1 MQESVKEY
9 AEAHSPDVTSGWLV
23 VKNDAK
29 WGINFFFNF
38 YLHLKTE

>member
-9 AEAHSPDVTSGWLV
+9 AEAHSPDLTSGWLV

-29 WGINFFFNF
+29 WGIKFFFQF
-38 YLHLKTE
+38 LFTF

>member
-9 AEAHSPDVTSGWLV
+9 AEAYSLDVTSGWLV

-29 WGINFFFNF
+29 WGINFFSHF
-38 YLHLKTE
+38 YLYFKIE